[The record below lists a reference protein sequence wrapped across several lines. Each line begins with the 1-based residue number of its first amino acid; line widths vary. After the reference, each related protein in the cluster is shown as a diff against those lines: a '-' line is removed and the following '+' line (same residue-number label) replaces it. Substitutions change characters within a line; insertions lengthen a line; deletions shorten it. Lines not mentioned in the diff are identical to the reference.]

1 MLTDVQKIRGPKNQG
16 SPRNSYWSRQLAPLA
31 GEIWYARAGV
41 AFFAEQIK
49 YPDGGIGPEEAK
61 QMAKCIVEALF
72 DAGFQIVGPVN
83 AGPEAKTPA
92 GD

>member
-1 MLTDVQKIRGPKNQG
+1 MGDEHQT
-16 SPRNSYWSRQLAPLA
+16 NSIIATAICDCRK
-31 GEIWYARAGV
+31 GH
-41 AFFAEQIK
+41 
-49 YPDGGIGPEEAK
+49 PDGVIGPEEAK

-72 DAGFQIVGPVN
+72 DAGFQIVSPVN